1 MRNRKVKIFALV
13 MAGCLCLSG
22 LTGCGGGIKMT
33 TDDTSSKSDSGLM
46 GSAKKEA
53 EKSDE
58 SEADSADEEDK
69 ISDDMIGRYV
79 SQGYE
84 NPSFGFAINLPD
96 TYTLEN
102 RNNVALNDADIVES
116 SNSEGTYD
124 YLKSLISLGS
134 AVVFSAEDG
143 NTYIELNI
151 QNAAVLDKT
160 ATWDEEKNIAENSV
174 MTEEDAKKLMGE
186 DAQVTEFQNN
196 VEEITFL
203 GASFVERKKY
213 SEDGEYSY
221 SVNTLFTFAY
231 EVVGDKLYMGLEALI
246 MDDEDE
252 TNLGYH
258 VQDRKDWVEYSYGF
272 DGLDLI
278 LSKDGKS
285 TRLRS
290 ADILYAEKKNE
301 GLYEWGYAKN
311 SSSGYDGIVHLSLN
325 TEDGDDS
332 YIEWADGRTGENVKT
347 QIDGNQFTLTWD
359 STYRYNYDLGES
371 EEGEGG
377 KITGI
382 FLITNRPNG
391 GMDGGLSICVD
402 GKWYP
407 YVYDSTAY
415 WNGELSDNL
424 ETDADVSSM
433 SEDELGELKENQT
446 AVSSGLMGAFKE
458 QGLDSTKIDESTG
471 TVQMDNNVLF
481 AWDKA
486 DLSEE
491 GKAYLDQFL
500 AAYVPVISSAIEDG
514 KVSTIVVEGYTDS
527 AGDEAY
533 NLKLS
538 QERAKTV
545 ADYIKAGYPE
555 LTNAIEVVGNGA
567 NNLILDG
574 EGKEDAAASRRVEV
588 RYVLKTE

>member
-203 GASFVERKKY
+203 GEKHYAAQY
-213 SEDGEYSY
+213 
-221 SVNTLFTFAY
+221 TF
-231 EVVGDKLYMGLEALI
+231 K
-246 MDDEDE
+246 
-252 TNLGYH
+252 
-258 VQDRKDWVEYSYGF
+258 
-272 DGLDLI
+272 
-278 LSKDGKS
+278 
-285 TRLRS
+285 
-290 ADILYAEKKNE
+290 
-301 GLYEWGYAKN
+301 
-311 SSSGYDGIVHLSLN
+311 
-325 TEDGDDS
+325 
-332 YIEWADGRTGENVKT
+332 
-347 QIDGNQFTLTWD
+347 
-359 STYRYNYDLGES
+359 NYDVSYYGVTVFLVNEQDSQYMLAVNIIGVDLNVVDQADQFFS
-371 EEGEGG
+371 VYTEEGEG
-377 KITGI
+377 
-382 FLITNRPNG
+382 
-391 GMDGGLSICVD
+391 
-402 GKWYP
+402 
-407 YVYDSTAY
+407 
-415 WNGELSDNL
+415 E
-424 ETDADVSSM
+424 
-433 SEDELGELKENQT
+433 KERYE
-446 AVSSGLMGAFKE
+446 K
-458 QGLDSTKIDESTG
+458 
-471 TVQMDNNVLF
+471 VLC
-481 AWDKA
+481 
-486 DLSEE
+486 
-491 GKAYLDQFL
+491 
-500 AAYVPVISSAIEDG
+500 
-514 KVSTIVVEGYTDS
+514 IV
-527 AGDEAY
+527 
-533 NLKLS
+533 
-538 QERAKTV
+538 
-545 ADYIKAGYPE
+545 
-555 LTNAIEVVGNGA
+555 
-567 NNLILDG
+567 
-574 EGKEDAAASRRVEV
+574 
-588 RYVLKTE
+588 